1 MADSEIVKLLFIDEN
16 KRNQDAFINLVKEKN
31 LPYKY
36 TIVTS
41 VREAT
46 DTIREEKF
54 DIIVTNAILKNGTA
68 SELLPF
74 VESTPIIYI
83 TKEIEDLPIVIEKI
97 VQIDRSPIV
106 SNEMLQK
113 YKSIKTQY
121 GLQDGIHGTIFH
133 LSRLGP
139 ELTMTTKKKST
150 IFTFN
155 DYLRIGNFF
164 YIAVGQGNE
173 RNIGL
178 YELPVPGFSDFHSFV
193 YAFEVLDPDNED
205 PRAQGKN
212 YCMLAIIFPK
222 WIREFLPHGSL
233 IHTIV
238 RENFLHF
245 QTLTELR
252 TSDIFDKLFPAI
264 LNLS

>member
-1 MADSEIVKLLFIDEN
+1 MPDFHVIKLLFIDEN
-16 KRNQDAFINLVKEKN
+16 KENQRAFMKLVKDKK
-31 LPYKY
+31 LPYNY

-41 VREAT
+41 ISEAI

-54 DIIVTNAILKNGTA
+54 DIVVTNAILKNGTA

-74 VESTPIIYI
+74 VASTPIIYI
-83 TKEIEDLPIVIEKI
+83 TKDIEDLPIVIEKI
-97 VQIDRSPIV
+97 VTPERSPIV

-113 YKSIKTQY
+113 FKKITNQI
-121 GLQDGIHGTIFH
+121 GLQEAIHGTIFH
-133 LSRLGP
+133 LTRLGP
-139 ELTMTTKKKST
+139 ELTFTTKEKSSV
-150 IFTFN
+150 FTFN

-178 YELPVPGFSDFHSFV
+178 YELPVPGYPDFHSFV
-193 YAFEVLDPDNED
+193 YAFEVLDPDNDD

-212 YCMLAIIFPK
+212 YCMLAILFPK
-222 WIREFLPHGSL
+222 WIREFLGHFSSL
-233 IHTIV
+233 NQILA
-238 RENFLHF
+238 ENLIQF
-245 QTLTELR
+245 QTLTDLKIG
-252 TSDIFDKLFPAI
+252 TIFDQIFPAI